1 METAEDPE
9 LQGARVIRWRR
20 AGSWTEESLGVVG
33 DAEDV
38 LCKLAADRPFGAQP
52 SDLEQHVG
60 APDGMATMLTRDGR
74 ICGRAGG
81 CGRRWHGLPAGVHRG
96 WPRADQKYECHS
108 GRRGEH
114 GDGCGRERKKRD
126 AVGGAKRAGGVAG
139 PGTSRAGQQYFGHA
153 ARPQGSGRYRLG
165 WAPRYRH
172 VARLSW
178 QLRRGPRPPAGARA
192 ERSVSLPRGDS
203 PPSGSDH
210 GRVDW
215 APTADYVIPVETAQ
229 IEWRIVQTAS
239 GVSRPL

>member
-1 METAEDPE
+1 MDGYAGVRGAVEGGGTGCQQASTGAGHGLIRNMSATREDGESTA
-9 LQGARVIRWRR
+9 
-20 AGSWTEESLGVVG
+20 LGV
-33 DAEDV
+33 A
-38 LCKLAADRPFGAQP
+38 
-52 SDLEQHVG
+52 
-60 APDGMATMLTRDGR
+60 
-74 ICGRAGG
+74 
-81 CGRRWHGLPAGVHRG
+81 
-96 WPRADQKYECHS
+96 
-108 GRRGEH
+108 
-114 GDGCGRERKKRD
+114 ERKKRD